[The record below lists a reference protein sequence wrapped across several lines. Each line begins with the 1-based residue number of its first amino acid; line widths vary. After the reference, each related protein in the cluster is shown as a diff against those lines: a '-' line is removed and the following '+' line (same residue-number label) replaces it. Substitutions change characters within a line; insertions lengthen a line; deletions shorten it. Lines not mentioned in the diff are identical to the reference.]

1 MANKTPIDELFTD
14 AGPFDLAAAA
24 QALKAFVAIQR
35 ETHRIYLKGGQKLS
49 VENKILAYTLAKK
62 LLKMEERIEEEYV
75 SAAEVH
81 EATGIKKGSV
91 DFTFKKLREA
101 GILIGS
107 GRRYE
112 LPHYQVNVVIERL
125 NSAANKSE

>member
-107 GRRYE
+107 GSRYE